1 MKKSLLVLT
10 AALSFGAAAAQTTAP
25 ATAPQVSTLT
35 DVPAGHWAKDAID
48 RLVSQGIILGY
59 PDGTYRG
66 TQNLTR
72 YEAAVIIARLL
83 DQVRQGTV
91 PVESINT
98 ETLTALQNAIQEL
111 AADLTALGV
120 RVSDLEEN
128 AVNRDDFTRLE
139 ARVEELAAANGDA
152 TAIAAIQTQ
161 IEELTARADEYDTL
175 RGDIDDN
182 AAQITALNELTVLLN
197 QDILDLQD
205 RVSAVETAQAD
216 FVTRSDFDNLAGR
229 VTAVDERVTGVATRV
244 TTLENAPK
252 FSVVG
257 ALTSGFGQLSLVSG
271 TNNFDITRLTSRTPV
286 SGLLGDTDVTTVD
299 TTGATAGVDR
309 FFNAGNLTF
318 GIRAT
323 NLRTTT
329 GSIIVNNAG
338 LNFGLTTAG
347 NVANTGSV
355 ANLVQLRSANLDG
368 TIGGQPFTV
377 NYNGSAN
384 AFKFSDYLFNHSGG
398 LAGPGVVATIQ
409 ATTLPLRPTLTV
421 VTGNTASPALTAATG
436 STASQGTVNY
446 FGVRAAVKPTETSN
460 VGISYAQGNR
470 TAFGLDY
477 NARVSIL
484 TVQGEG
490 VLSAP
495 NILENNFVAGNGG
508 RYFQNADRAF
518 YTNVTGDLGIVKFG
532 ANYRT
537 IDSTFTVTDADGSVI
552 GNAGMSTSNSMP
564 YSPGQTGFGAAAATT
579 VGPVAL
585 GAYADRYTTTTTSI
599 NNAGTAAD
607 ATDDRRQ
614 VVPVS
619 TVTGFGVKAGA
630 KLGALELVGF
640 YNNTTRNGDTVRS
653 ADNLGNAGMGIAGVP
668 RPMTS
673 TFGAQLS
680 HNGAAENALVRNL
693 NFTVGDAY
701 FYSDPL
707 NEFYAYAD
715 YSTTVAGI
723 TLQPLVR
730 YQLQTDRLINDRD
743 GNGTLDDETNN
754 TIKYGIRAS
763 TATLTGLPL
772 QPSLYANFVNRIT
785 NSGTDFGVQN
795 GTTTELLGQVG
806 VAFNQFLAPS
816 ATAKIGYSYYQG
828 FNVASVNVGTG
839 DNAFNAASNNVYAG
853 RGAESGKADG
863 IYAQLGFSGLT
874 ANYGLFRYT
883 NLLTNNESVAQG
895 FRVSY
900 NFNF

>member
-83 DQVRQGTV
+83 DQVRTGTV
-91 PVESINT
+91 TIDNT

-152 TAIAAIQTQ
+152 AAIAAIQTQ

-229 VTAVDERVTGVATRV
+229 VNTVESRVTA
-244 TTLENAPK
+244 LEGRPV

-257 ALTSGFGQLSLVSG
+257 GFTSGFGQLLRVSG
-271 TNNFDITRLTSRTPV
+271 PEDFDVSRLTARTPI
-286 SGLLGDTDVTTVD
+286 SGILGDTNVTTAD
-299 TTGATAGVDR
+299 TAVGAANYNNTGT
-309 FFNAGNLTF
+309 LTF

-329 GSIIVNNAG
+329 GNVVVTSAG
-338 LNFGLTTAG
+338 LNFGLATAG
-347 NVANTGSV
+347 GVTNLVRLTD
-355 ANLVQLRSANLDG
+355 ANLVG
-368 TIGGQPFTV
+368 TINGQAFRV
-377 NYNGSAN
+377 NYNTSAS

-398 LAGPGVVATIQ
+398 LAGPGLVATIE

-421 VTGNTASPALTAATG
+421 VTGSTASPALTAATG
-436 STASQGTVNY
+436 SATSGGTVNY
-446 FGVRAAVKPTETSN
+446 FGVRAAVKPTETSS
-460 VGISYAQGNR
+460 VGVSYAQGNR

-490 VLSAP
+490 VISAP
-495 NILENNFVAGNGG
+495 NIIENNFQAGNAS

-537 IDSTFTVTDADGSVI
+537 IDSTFAVTNAAGSVI

-564 YSPGQTGFGAAAATT
+564 YAPGQTGFGAAAATT
-579 VGPVAL
+579 VGPVAF
-585 GAYADRYTTTTTSI
+585 GAYADRYTTTTTTI
-599 NNAGTAAD
+599 NNANTATD
-607 ATDDRRQ
+607 ATDDFRQ
-614 VVPVS
+614 VTPSS

-640 YNNTTRNGDTVRS
+640 YNNVTVDGVTRRS

-701 FYSDPL
+701 YYSDPL

-730 YQLQTDRLINDRD
+730 YSLTTDRLINDRTGD
-743 GNGTLDDETNN
+743 GVNDDETNN

-772 QPSLYANFVNRIT
+772 QPSLYFNFANRIT
-785 NSGTDFGVQN
+785 NSGTAFGVES

-816 ATAKIGYSYYQG
+816 ATARIGYSYYQG
-828 FNVASVNVGTG
+828 FNVASVNVGAA
-839 DNAFNAASNNVYAG
+839 DNAFNAASNNIYAG
-853 RGAESGKADG
+853 RVAGGASGKTDG
-863 IYAQLGFSGLT
+863 IYAQVGFSGLT
-874 ANYGLFRYT
+874 ANYGLFRHT
-883 NLLTNNESVAQG
+883 NLLTNTESVAQG